1 MEGSVSSDDIKNRVE
16 DILRNGNLEY
26 MIDIEVVEHTAQ
38 NGLSKVNNME
48 VNDINGS
55 SNNDVTNT
63 DVDDGIITYDYEK
76 IYSQMSPKQREMS
89 KKIESNIS
97 ALLKVEN
104 ITFKTGS
111 AKLTKKGK
119 DVVKKIAKILNDYP
133 GVYIEIA
140 GHTDDI
146 GDDKA
151 NLNLS
156 KRRVESVKEELISL
170 GINGERLS
178 AVGYG
183 ESQPIVPNDSKIN
196 RERNRRVDFIL

>member
-1 MEGSVSSDDIKNRVE
+1 VEGSVSSDDIKNRVE